1 MREGYW
7 LLEPGR
13 ARQANGAFD
22 AALVSFQR
30 AASLQ
35 RRLGDRAW
43 QARAREARAWDGAG
57 ETYRRLGRP
66 GEAADF
72 YRRAAATHR
81 ELDDLWHTAL
91 SLDGLAGAL
100 READEAD
107 GAEEARRHWAA
118 ALSALASSDDPR
130 AAGARER
137 IVAALR

>member
-1 MREGYW
+1 MWEGYW

-13 ARQANGAFD
+13 AQQANGAFD

-43 QARAREARAWDGAG
+43 EARAWDGAG

-91 SLDGLAGAL
+91 SLDGLAMRCERPMRLTGP
-100 READEAD
+100 
-107 GAEEARRHWAA
+107 RRRGGTG
-118 ALSALASSDDPR
+118 PR
-130 AAGARER
+130 P
-137 IVAALR
+137 